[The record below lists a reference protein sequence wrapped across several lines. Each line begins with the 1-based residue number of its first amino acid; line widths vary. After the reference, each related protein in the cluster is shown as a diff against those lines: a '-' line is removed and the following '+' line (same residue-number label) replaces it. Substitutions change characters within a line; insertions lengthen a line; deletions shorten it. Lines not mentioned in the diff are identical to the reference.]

1 MQSQI
6 MTYTKFVRSTLLRVA
21 NKETAAEQTKYFKHV
36 IDFHGLKAPM
46 VEKCW
51 KESLKDP
58 LQTKFPNVSD
68 QLKVAY
74 ELMKSKYFEEKNV
87 GIKILAGNV
96 SKIIP
101 KRKKKKTGQ
110 DSIEDALNGLKVITD
125 LDEQL
130 FQDEHIYDWGTC
142 DTLSSQVI
150 CELIKRDSSLG
161 SIVQQWKDSSNIWQ
175 QRSACVSFVKI
186 AKHGEFNDIIFDIC
200 STTVQNKERFVQL
213 GTGWVLRE
221 LSLADL
227 DAVTM
232 FIKRNYSN
240 FSREGL
246 RYAIEK
252 MDSKLKSKLL
262 AYSKGDSQS
271 EVEEESSE
279 ESHGASSGEEMED
292 QYEE

>member
-6 MTYTKFVRSTLLRVA
+6 MTYTKFVRTTMLRVA
-21 NKETAAEQTKYFKHV
+21 NKETAAEQAKYFKH
-36 IDFHGLKAPM
+36 APILD
-46 VEKCW
+46 KCW
-51 KESLKDP
+51 KESLREP

-101 KRKKKKTGQ
+101 KRKKKKNDGEKNS
-110 DSIEDALNGLKVITD
+110 DDDELNGLKVITD
-125 LDEQL
+125 LDEQV
-130 FQDEHIYDWGTC
+130 FQDEHVYDWGTC
-142 DTLSSQVI
+142 DSLSSQVI

-161 SIVQQWKDSSNIWQ
+161 QVVQQWKDSSNLWK

-186 AKHGEFNDIIFDIC
+186 AKHEEFNDIILDIC
-200 STTVQNKERFVQL
+200 KTTVQNKERFVQL

-227 DAVTM
+227 DAVTN
-232 FIKRNYSN
+232 FIKQNYSH

-252 MDSKLKSKLL
+252 MDSKLSAKLL
-262 AYSKGDSQS
+262 AYSPSDS
-271 EVEEESSE
+271 SSE
-279 ESHGASSGEEMED
+279 EEMENQD
-292 QYEE
+292 EEE